1 MYGAWNS
8 PRASSPPP
16 SISKN
21 PRLPKQ
27 EGHGSEVVPVPV
39 QRLQG
44 WIVGQ
49 VVQGILPLA
58 SWLLVSVVFEVMA
71 VFVCVL
77 TLKLW

>member
-1 MYGAWNS
+1 
-8 PRASSPPP
+8 
-16 SISKN
+16 
-21 PRLPKQ
+21 LPKQ

-39 QRLQG
+39 QCLQG